1 MRSDVSPTGKTGLS
15 HADDD
20 DDDVMMGMDDHTI
33 RRLSACPG
41 KPERAEPAISRKS
54 GNWEG
59 WTRTCL
65 HGLGHPDLDK
75 WEE

>member
-1 MRSDVSPTGKTGLS
+1 VGSDVSPTGKTGLS

-41 KPERAEPAISRKS
+41 KPEQAEPAISRMTVMTNGPPRALGPRGRAGVGKGS
-54 GNWEG
+54 G
-59 WTRTCL
+59 
-65 HGLGHPDLDK
+65 
-75 WEE
+75 